1 MYPIIRLGKTIFDA
15 VKDTKGGTSLSIT
28 DTGRIEFTS
37 SPTDMDNFF
46 EMNNGRIIT
55 LFDLGRTDFA
65 IRTGLGKRLLTK
77 RWGLVVAGSNVQY
90 RKRVFVFEPVTI
102 TTKVSAFDDKW
113 IYIEQTMWVKDT
125 PTSSALLRTGVTKK
139 GRVIPT
145 KTVFDAMGLGDIDMP
160 PTGYVKT
167 WIEAE
172 AKRPWPPKE

>member
-77 RWGLVVAGSNVQY
+77 RWGLVVAGSSVQY
-90 RKRVFVFEPVTI
+90 RM
-102 TTKVSAFDDKW
+102 DL
-113 IYIEQTMWVKDT
+113 Y
-125 PTSSALLRTGVTKK
+125 
-139 GRVIPT
+139 
-145 KTVFDAMGLGDIDMP
+145 
-160 PTGYVKT
+160 
-167 WIEAE
+167 
-172 AKRPWPPKE
+172 

>member
-77 RWGLVVAGSNVQY
+77 RWGLVVAGSSVQ
-90 RKRVFVFEPVTI
+90 
-102 TTKVSAFDDKW
+102 
-113 IYIEQTMWVKDT
+113 
-125 PTSSALLRTGVTKK
+125 
-139 GRVIPT
+139 
-145 KTVFDAMGLGDIDMP
+145 
-160 PTGYVKT
+160 
-167 WIEAE
+167 
-172 AKRPWPPKE
+172 